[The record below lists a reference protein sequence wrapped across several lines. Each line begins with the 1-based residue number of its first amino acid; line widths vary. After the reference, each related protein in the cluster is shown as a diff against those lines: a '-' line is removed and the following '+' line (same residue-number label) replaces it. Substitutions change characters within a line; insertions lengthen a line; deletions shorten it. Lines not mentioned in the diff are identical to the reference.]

1 MLAYTNIFSWCIIFV
16 PCFPVIWGPL
26 PITIS
31 VARLQERRNDKN
43 KSYPRS
49 ERQRSGFQIRS
60 QNGAQ
65 CGLENHQDTTNSVSQ
80 RLEYKNWR
88 DVHSRL
94 GLTKVVNR
102 SRIWF
107 APQIYK
113 TNEQQLPSTSLLH
126 SLTSRCLSGTRLL
139 PFLTIC
145 SHS

>member
-1 MLAYTNIFSWCIIFV
+1 MLAFTNIFSWCIIFV

-31 VARLQERRNDKN
+31 VARLQERRNDKRN
-43 KSYPRS
+43 HIQDQSGRDLGFKSDPKTVH
-49 ERQRSGFQIRS
+49 
-60 QNGAQ
+60 NVDWH
-65 CGLENHQDTTNSVSQ
+65 NHQDTTNSVSQ

-88 DVHSRL
+88 DVHSSL

-113 TNEQQLPSTSLLH
+113 TNEQPTITKYVSFAFANIA
-126 SLTSRCLSGTRLL
+126 L
-139 PFLTIC
+139 PFRYSVITILD
-145 SHS
+145 HM